1 MKIIYFDLCAI
12 PIYCLILWTCH
23 VKKLIKGRAN
33 RIFLFITVV
42 SLICTIGDIWMEYI
56 VNPLPLSEGAVALG
70 TAISF
75 TYKLL
80 RNSCTLLYLIYIFTI
95 TKTEYR
101 THQLKWRIVLWLPY
115 AVLVA
120 VLLQNFFTNN
130 VFVVDGE
137 SGYSRGPLLIV

>member
-1 MKIIYFDLCAI
+1 MDGVYCKSAAALRRRCRFGNRDFLHLQAAEKQLHFALFDL
-12 PIYCLILWTCH
+12 Y
-23 VKKLIKGRAN
+23 
-33 RIFLFITVV
+33 
-42 SLICTIGDIWMEYI
+42 
-56 VNPLPLSEGAVALG
+56 
-70 TAISF
+70 
-75 TYKLL
+75 
-80 RNSCTLLYLIYIFTI
+80 FTI

>member
-1 MKIIYFDLCAI
+1 MGDLAI
-12 PIYCLILWTCH
+12 RSVSNAILQSVPQNALAVRYGGDEFLIL
-23 VKKLIKGRAN
+23 I
-33 RIFLFITVV
+33 
-42 SLICTIGDIWMEYI
+42 
-56 VNPLPLSEGAVALG
+56 
-70 TAISF
+70 
-75 TYKLL
+75 
-80 RNSCTLLYLIYIFTI
+80 LIYIFTI

-115 AVLVA
+115 AVPVA